1 MKEFSKELRDMLTD
15 FIVSEIGSKG
25 IDGITYTMKLNNSK
39 NADDIKD
46 YIKIRE
52 EAYKCGYDKSEV
64 FRAFELSNGIVFDMD
79 IKAMTHILVKIAE
92 SAANITGKHGDMSG
106 MIYSEPTQ
114 VRKKELVRLA
124 KEVHN
129 AYEKGENTLD
139 VALFNRNRSSVISFV
154 DKNDHGATQYTIK
167 AFKARIYDIA
177 AMNAGPLS
185 KSGITV
191 TGVTPKYILPYENGV
206 VTSLEIEQ
214 RN

>member
-25 IDGITYTMKLNNSK
+25 IDGITYTMKINSSK
-39 NADDIKD
+39 NAEDIKD

-52 EAYKCGYDKSEV
+52 EANRCGYDTSEV
-64 FRAFELSNGIVFDMD
+64 FRAFELSNGMVFDMD

-114 VRKKELVRLA
+114 VRKQELIRLA
-124 KEVHN
+124 KEVTN
-129 AYEKGENTLD
+129 AYNDGKHTLD
-139 VALFNRNRSSVISFV
+139 VALFNRNRTSTISFV
-154 DKNDHGATQYTIK
+154 DRNENTATQYTIK
-167 AFKARIYDIA
+167 AFKARIYDIS
-177 AMNAGPLS
+177 AMNSGPLS
-185 KSGITV
+185 KSNIIV
-191 TGVTPKYILPYENGV
+191 TGVTPRYILPYENGV
-206 VTSLEIEQ
+206 VTSLEIDK